1 MVYAEA
7 LVILHGY
14 EKIRWPDAPV
24 GEPGNLA
31 GVCPGQYRTVTLTG
45 TGTHAC

>member
-14 EKIRWPDAPV
+14 ERSAGRMHRSGRAGK
-24 GEPGNLA
+24 PGWS
-31 GVCPGQYRTVTLTG
+31 VSGQYRTVTLTG
-45 TGTHAC
+45 TGIHAC

>member
-1 MVYAEA
+1 MVYAGLWSFCMDTKDPLA
-7 LVILHGY
+7 GCTG
-14 EKIRWPDAPV
+14 V

-45 TGTHAC
+45 TGIHAC